1 MNTFEEICDKLKRMD
16 EISLLEVLDIS
27 SEELVERFKDL
38 IENRLEYFQVDLE
51 EDTSD
56 DT

>member
-38 IENRLEYFQVDLE
+38 IENRLEYFQIDLE